1 MNMNIITDTD
11 SLEKLVADYA
21 KAPYLTVDT
30 EFMRDTTY
38 WPGLCLIQIADPD
51 SAHIIDPLADGI
63 DLAPFYRLMTDA
75 PVLKVFHACRQDVEI
90 VFHATGKLPAPVF
103 DTQVA
108 AMVCGF
114 GDSAGYDT
122 LVQKITGRAVDKS
135 SRFTDWARRPLS
147 DTQLAYAIGDV
158 THLRDVYARL
168 SEMLAANGRD
178 GWVRE
183 EMALLTDPATYR
195 LEPETAWKRIKTRNI
210 KPRALARLQAVAD
223 WREREAQNK
232 DVPRNRIARDETLL
246 EIASQPPRDPSGLSA
261 IRGLSGGFHKSAAG
275 QRLWDALQA
284 AEALDESAL
293 PRTAKSDGRPAPTPP
308 MADLLKVLLKIR
320 TQESGVAARLVASS
334 ADIEAIARGETNV
347 PALTGWRSQVFGD
360 DALALI
366 RGDIALGATP
376 GGKIDVFELE
386 PEGRQA

>member
-1 MNMNIITDTD
+1 MQIVTDTD
-11 SLEKLVADYA
+11 SLEKRVSAFE

-30 EFMRDTTY
+30 EFMRDTSY
-38 WPGLCLIQIADPD
+38 WPRLCLIQIADPD
-51 SAHIIDPLADGI
+51 SACIIDPLAEGI
-63 DLAPFYRLMTDA
+63 DLAPFYRLMTDS
-75 PVLKVFHACRQDVEI
+75 PVLKVFHACRQDIEI
-90 VFHATGKLPAPVF
+90 VFHATGKLPTPVF

-147 DTQLAYAIGDV
+147 DQQLEYAIGDV
-158 THLRDVYARL
+158 THLREIYARL
-168 SEMLAANGRD
+168 SEMLAANGRES
-178 GWVRE
+178 WVRE
-183 EMALLTDPATYR
+183 EMALLTNPETYR

-210 KPRALARLQAVAD
+210 KPRPLARLQAVAA
-223 WREREAQNK
+223 WREREAQDK

-246 EIASQPPRDPSGLSA
+246 EIASQPPGDPSGLSA

-284 AEALDESAL
+284 AEALDDDAL
-293 PRTAKSDGRPAPTPP
+293 PRIAKSGGRPAPTPP

-320 TQESGVAARLVASS
+320 TQESDVAARLVASS
-334 ADIEAIARGETNV
+334 ADVEAIARGETDV
-347 PALTGWRSQVFGD
+347 PALTGWRKQVFGN
-360 DALALI
+360 DALALM
-366 RGDIALGATP
+366 RGDLALGATP
-376 GGKIDVFELE
+376 GGKIEIIELE
-386 PEGRQA
+386 PDKEQA